1 MAKKS
6 AMIGFKTTPEI
17 KEKLEAIA
25 EQEDRTVS
33 YIINKILEMYLN
45 SNIQNRN
52 NRNIITTLNFD
63 EALRKTIEEINNKD
77 K

>member
-33 YIINKILEMYLN
+33 YIINKILEKHLKLDD
-45 SNIQNRN
+45 Q
-52 NRNIITTLNFD
+52 
-63 EALRKTIEEINNKD
+63 KD
-77 K
+77 QD

>member
-33 YIINKILEMYLN
+33 YIINKILETHLKV
-45 SNIQNRN
+45 N
-52 NRNIITTLNFD
+52 NQET
-63 EALRKTIEEINNKD
+63 EK
-77 K
+77 